1 MLASGGLGVSRSLA
15 MSSVTNRI
23 AIRRSIDDVFAVLTN
38 VEHTGTWF
46 PGDIEEHWT
55 SPPPHGLG
63 STRHAVVRRWGRET
77 ENDAVVTE
85 YDPPHRAAMAGT
97 TRGATFAA
105 TLLFHGD
112 TDATTVEVTTD
123 IMLAGAGRVVAPV
136 FAAWYGRQWARGLET
151 LRRLMES
158 GDL

>member
-1 MLASGGLGVSRSLA
+1 

-23 AIRRSIDDVFAVLTN
+23 AIQRSIEDVFAVLTD

-46 PGDIEEHWT
+46 PGDVEEHWT
-55 SPPPHGLG
+55 SPPPRGVG
-63 STRHAVVRRWGRET
+63 STRHAIVRMWGRRT

-97 TRGATFAA
+97 SQGAPFAA
-105 TLLFHGD
+105 TLVFHGD
-112 TDATTVEVTTD
+112 AEATTVEVTTD
-123 IMLAGAGRVVAPV
+123 IALGGAGRIVAPV

-151 LRRLMES
+151 LKRMLES
-158 GDL
+158 GEL